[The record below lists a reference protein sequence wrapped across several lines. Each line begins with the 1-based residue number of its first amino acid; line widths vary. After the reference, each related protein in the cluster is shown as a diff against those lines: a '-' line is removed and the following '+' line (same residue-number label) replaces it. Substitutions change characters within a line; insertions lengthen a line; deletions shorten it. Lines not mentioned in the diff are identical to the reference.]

1 MIVLSNR
8 LRLLK
13 CSQCFSLKL
22 LHSSV
27 SLRQEKDIEV
37 PEKSVKKLDSKSD
50 RPNDLEAA
58 DPKLPPQ
65 PPPKQIVIGKQKSL
79 GIAGELWGHKGAPE
93 EDPPDG
99 STYDERFYKTRY
111 DTRYTDIM
119 AAQTFMQGGDKDKET
134 FLDKCEQY
142 QKTITKHKHGQVEFI
157 YGALTLMKEYGV
169 HKDLTA
175 YKALMDIFPKE
186 VMKPTNQF
194 QAGFFHFHKQSSCA
208 VDILH
213 KMEYEG
219 VEPDM
224 DMEKLVIDIFSRK
237 SAPWR
242 KIARQI
248 YWFGK
253 FRNANPY
260 PIPEN
265 IDNLSALELAKIAI
279 KRMCPDL
286 QTTLTVMSVSL
297 KDFYYV

>member
-1 MIVLSNR
+1 MIVINLTNR
-8 LRLLK
+8 LRLLRFSHCPCLK
-13 CSQCFSLKL
+13 CI
-22 LHSSV
+22 HSSV
-27 SLRQEKDIEV
+27 LFRRKEDNEV
-37 PEKSVKKLDSKSD
+37 VGKVLEKSIEKSD
-50 RPNDLEAA
+50 GSGNLEAVE
-58 DPKLPPQ
+58 PKLPPQ
-65 PPPKQIVIGKQKSL
+65 PPPKQIVIGAQKSL
-79 GIAGELWGHKGAPE
+79 GIAGELWGHKAAPE

-99 STYDERFYKTRY
+99 STYDERFFKTRY

-119 AAQTFMQGGDKDKET
+119 AARTFMEGGDKDKEN
-134 FLDKCEQY
+134 FLEKCEQY

-194 QAGFFHFHKQSSCA
+194 QTGFFHFHKQSNCA

-242 KIARQI
+242 KVARQI

-286 QTTLTVMSVSL
+286 QTTLTVMSVSSL
-297 KDFYYV
+297 DS